1 MKISTKKAI
10 LVIAALWIVI
20 GFFIGMPQTALAVES
35 DPDGVIEAGEVIN
48 DDVYL
53 AGERVVVNGK
63 INGDLFATG
72 NVVVVNGEVE
82 GSIFIAAQT
91 LEVNG
96 QVGGSVYGAS
106 YSMLVGEKASIG
118 RNFYY
123 AGFSFQAN
131 PGSAIGKDLMV
142 AGYQAVLGGNVGR
155 DVNASVG
162 ALDISGKIG
171 RNVTAEV
178 GDAEEGQ
185 PEMPPFFAP
194 PGAAPMMSSGL
205 RVSPE
210 AEIGGSLT
218 YSSQKEQ
225 MGAIKAKPAGGVTFN
240 PIEVKKGEKAE
251 PPYRESTAYKVGKY
265 ILQRVQELLTLF
277 VLGGLAVWLIPQWLT
292 QWSERA
298 RKEPLMAGLNGL
310 LAVIVGYA
318 GAGLVV
324 LVLLAVVIFLSVVTL
339 GGLSR
344 SLFGIGFSAWGLAMA
359 IFTLL
364 VSYGSKIV
372 IAFLGGG
379 LLLERFAPQA
389 GQKKVWVLLTG
400 VLLYVIVRSIP
411 ILGWVVGVLAT
422 LVGAGAIYLTLR
434 DRFKP
439 SSVTVSEA

>member
-1 MKISTKKAI
+1 
-10 LVIAALWIVI
+10 
-20 GFFIGMPQTALAVES
+20 
-35 DPDGVIEAGEVIN
+35 
-48 DDVYL
+48 
-53 AGERVVVNGK
+53 
-63 INGDLFATG
+63 
-72 NVVVVNGEVE
+72 
-82 GSIFIAAQT
+82 
-91 LEVNG
+91 
-96 QVGGSVYGAS
+96 
-106 YSMLVGEKASIG
+106 
-118 RNFYY
+118 
-123 AGFSFQAN
+123 
-131 PGSAIGKDLMV
+131 
-142 AGYQAVLGGNVGR
+142 
-155 DVNASVG
+155 
-162 ALDISGKIG
+162 
-171 RNVTAEV
+171 
-178 GDAEEGQ
+178 
-185 PEMPPFFAP
+185 
-194 PGAAPMMSSGL
+194 
-205 RVSPE
+205 
-210 AEIGGSLT
+210 
-218 YSSQKEQ
+218 

-240 PIEVKKGEKAE
+240 PIETKKGGKAE
-251 PPYRESTAYKVGKY
+251 PPYKESTAYKVGKY

-277 VLGGLAVWLIPQWLT
+277 ILGGLAVWLIPQWLT

-344 SLFGIGFSAWGLAMA
+344 TLFGIGFSAWGLALA

-379 LLLERFAPQA
+379 LLLDRFAPQA

-400 VLLYVIVRSIP
+400 VLLYVIIRSIP

-439 SSVTVSEA
+439 GPVTVSEA